1 MSYRSFYMPVS
12 ISTIAKYKG
21 SKADT
26 NHQIMLIRMYEMA
39 VWVYEIVRII
49 MFFPYKYSSAIQR
62 GIDFC
67 R

>member
-12 ISTIAKYKG
+12 ISTIAKHKG
-21 SKADT
+21 SNKVDT
-26 NHQIMLIRMYEMA
+26 MLIRMYEMA

-67 R
+67 K